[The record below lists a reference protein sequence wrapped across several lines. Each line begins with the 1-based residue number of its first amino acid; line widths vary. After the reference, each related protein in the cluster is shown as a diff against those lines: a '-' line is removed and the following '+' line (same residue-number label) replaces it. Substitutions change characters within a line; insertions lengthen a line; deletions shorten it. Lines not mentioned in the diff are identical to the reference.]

1 MKAFHAS
8 EHASEYGNNLSI
20 MPVSLGKHT
29 ERPGFSCVTKHILTY
44 SPVFWVLGMLR
55 IHSFVQPVPANYSV
69 QKNGLSIAINYRRIL
84 WDNQSFSVHG
94 LSLQRQLQ
102 TYCHLPAW
110 FKLSRLQEGGWK
122 WGRKMEEARVGIIRM
137 HYTSVKF
144 SNNALLKIIFKFL
157 K

>member
-8 EHASEYGNNLSI
+8 EHASEYGNNLS
-20 MPVSLGKHT
+20 MMSASLGEYT
-29 ERPGFSCVTKHILTY
+29 EGLGFSCVTQHILTY

-69 QKNGLSIAINYRRIL
+69 QKNGLSIAINYWQIL
-84 WDNQSFSVHG
+84 WDIQSFSIHG
-94 LSLQRQLQ
+94 LSLQWQLQ

-110 FKLSRLQEGGWK
+110 FKLSGLQEGGWK
-122 WGRKMEEARVGIIRM
+122 GGMKMEEARVGIIRM

-144 SNNALLKIIFKFL
+144 SINALLKIIFKI
-157 K
+157 